1 MRIFLLSLLALGAC
15 AEQVDV
21 YTDVDGDL
29 PIFRWGGEDMA
40 DLVVIAQDQ
49 DRTGDTD
56 GTLMWSIACAPME
69 NGQVPNCLRSPLA
82 YGLVPI
88 GAEQHV
94 VALPLR
100 DHVLYWVST
109 GQGETDTP
117 APTAE
122 GDGLFAMSP

>member
-29 PIFRWGGEDMA
+29 PIFRWDGE
-40 DLVVIAQDQ
+40 
-49 DRTGDTD
+49 DTD
-56 GTLMWSIACAPME
+56 GTLMWSIACAPLE

-88 GAEQHV
+88 GAEQQV

-122 GDGLFAMSP
+122 GDGLFAMSQ